1 MNMKTVKTI
10 KTISLPLVVVAGL
23 LHAGCVTYLTEDDVK
38 AQYAESRRAHG
49 FSFYRDQAFKIKGT
63 GACGRAAGYF
73 EKNFVRYEQSAFGQH
88 TAGGNSTP
96 FSDDDLKAL
105 DERIK
110 AEARTLTDT
119 CLAEQAPTLQQGRRF
134 ERLSELF
141 RSLSKLP
148 LPAEEQQALALR
160 ADTTDLLR
168 AEATAA
174 DAQKAWDAGKVYD
187 ALSGFQTAKSI
198 AAAVKAA
205 TDEQKAT
212 YAKLLDERTRQH
224 VADMVQKATA
234 SERDPKTL
242 HLAVVYLARAYE
254 VGRDAAV
261 GRKLETLRQQ
271 VLASSVYQWNV
282 ELKGEP
288 LITKAVQATL
298 KSHSFTGNL
307 KAGAPRDFVAVVDV
321 GSFAVTPAEREGSRT
336 GEYKTGS
343 RSVDNPEYRTVQAF
357 LIKQQGC
364 LARLSEGVF
373 ARSTSS
379 SDRDRHQRDA
389 GCAYNCS
396 TYDCSRRGNQDKL
409 NQAQRKLQDT
419 PMTLQE
425 DLMAPW
431 SYPTREWSQV
441 IKAPVQVSLKHA
453 LESAPTSSTMTLQH
467 EYTDHAHELVP
478 QLGLGKKQITK
489 QSDAELA
496 DSAGQKLA
504 AKVIT
509 EIENDY
515 QTWLKNLPKL
525 GDRGAVLFILMNADS
540 AVVDAQLEQKT
551 GVRNAHSL
559 VRAH

>member
-1 MNMKTVKTI
+1 MKSMKTLKTM
-10 KTISLPLVVVAGL
+10 TTMTTHSLPLVVVAGL
-23 LHAGCVTYLTEDDVK
+23 LHGGCVTYLTEDNVK
-38 AQYAESRRAHG
+38 AQYAESERVHF
-49 FSFYRDQAFKIKGT
+49 FSFFRDQAFKIKDA
-63 GACGRAAGYF
+63 GACGRAARYF
-73 EKNFVRYEQSAFGQH
+73 EEHFVRSED
-88 TAGGNSTP
+88 NSTR
-96 FSDDDLKAL
+96 FGNDDLKAL
-105 DERIK
+105 DARIK
-110 AEARTLTDT
+110 AEARTLTDS
-119 CLAEQAPTLQQGRRF
+119 CLAEQAPALQKGRRF

-141 RSLSKLP
+141 RNLSKLP

-160 ADTTDLLR
+160 SDTIDLLR

-174 DAQKAWDAGKVYD
+174 DAQQAWDAGKVYD
-187 ALSGFQTAKSI
+187 ALSGFQTAQSI
-198 AAAVKAA
+198 AAAVQAA
-205 TDEQKAT
+205 TDEQKAK
-212 YAKLLDERTRQH
+212 YAKLLGERTRQH
-224 VADMVQKATA
+224 IADMVQKATA

-242 HLAVVYLARAYE
+242 HLAVVYLARAWD
-254 VGRDAAV
+254 VGRDAAI

-271 VLASSVYQWNV
+271 MLTSSAYQWNV

-288 LITKAVQATL
+288 LITKAVQGAL

-307 KAGAPRDFVAVVDV
+307 KAGAPREFAAVVDV
-321 GSFAVTPAEREGSRT
+321 GTFTMTPSEREGSRT

-343 RSVDNPEYRTVQAF
+343 RSVDNPKYRQLQTYVMNQQRCLSSMGSVKFHTNQVIADQARN
-357 LIKQQGC
+357 GC
-364 LARLSEGVF
+364 DY
-373 ARSTSS
+373 RST
-379 SDRDRHQRDA
+379 
-389 GCAYNCS
+389 GFE
-396 TYDCSRRGNQDKL
+396 TTRRENQAKL
-409 NQAQRKLQDT
+409 NQAQADLAKT
-419 PMTLQE
+419 PMMNQE

-431 SYPTREWSQV
+431 SYETREWSQV
-441 IKAPVQVSLKHA
+441 IKAPVQLSLKHA
-453 LESAPTSSTMTLQH
+453 LDSAPTSSTMTLQH

-551 GVRNAHSL
+551 GVRNAHTL